1 MIEDMKKSTEN
12 MFKYNEVAVER
23 LASIQ
28 QEENYEVK
36 FFEEVMPY
44 G

>member
-1 MIEDMKKSTEN
+1 MEI
-12 MFKYNEVAVER
+12 MFQYNEVAAER

-36 FFEEVMPY
+36 FLKK
-44 G
+44 